1 MPLGNA
7 AEAEQSSQPEQVVPQ
22 EQLQQK
28 ESPAD
33 YVPSDLVRGYEML
46 LEERLKV
53 IAAKNQI
60 IEEKNQWIKRLF
72 ILCCILV
79 AIIIG
84 VLIFDMAN
92 PNLGYFQR

>member
-1 MPLGNA
+1 
-7 AEAEQSSQPEQVVPQ
+7 
-22 EQLQQK
+22 
-28 ESPAD
+28 
-33 YVPSDLVRGYEML
+33 ML